1 MSESGRRIARRIDA
15 RAARRIDALPA
26 RPARLRMPL
35 IDRYREIELVASE
48 MLAAGRAGDWQRV
61 GDLGSSIRSLADE
74 IARAGGADALD
85 AGQRRERMRILGRLV
100 VVDGELRRLH
110 DPASAWLDAMFDPP
124 RRAGDRPRT

>member
-1 MSESGRRIARRIDA
+1 
-15 RAARRIDALPA
+15 
-26 RPARLRMPL
+26 MPL

-61 GDLGSSIRSLADE
+61 GDLGTSIRSLADE

-85 AGQRRERMRILGRLV
+85 ARQRRERMRILGRLV

-110 DPASAWLDAMFDPP
+110 DPTSAWLDAMFDPA